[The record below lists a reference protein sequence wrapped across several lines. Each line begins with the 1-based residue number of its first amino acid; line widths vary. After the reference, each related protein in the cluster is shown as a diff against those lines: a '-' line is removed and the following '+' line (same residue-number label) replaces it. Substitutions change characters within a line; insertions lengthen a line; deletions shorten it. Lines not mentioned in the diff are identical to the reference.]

1 MVKKLFVFLC
11 LISFYARANEV
22 SKYTC
27 SIGGVYEVLNGK
39 LVQRKGESAIGKLL
53 YVNADSGIV
62 TGYFSSEDW
71 AVTKI
76 KRPEGMLTAEIAE
89 GFLGDGLNRL
99 RISPNKDA
107 NDFSLLYTKNWLYI
121 SGTCEAIFK

>member
-1 MVKKLFVFLC
+1 MKKLIVFLC
-11 LISFYARANEV
+11 LIPFYAQANEV

-27 SIGGVYEVLNGK
+27 SIGGVYEVLKGK
-39 LVQRKGESAIGKLL
+39 LVQRKGERAIGELL
-53 YVNADSGIV
+53 YINADNGIV

-76 KRPEGMLTAEIAE
+76 KRPEGILTAETAE

-99 RISPNKDA
+99 RISPIKDS
-107 NDFSLLYTKNWLYI
+107 NDYSLLYTKNWLYI
-121 SGTCEAIFK
+121 SGTCKAIFK